1 MNLFRKPSQSVS
13 AAAATVALAL
23 FVGSWIGIHHGWFE
37 RGQIIDT
44 PVYEE
49 YGDAM
54 VRGELP
60 YRDFSVAYPPGAL
73 PTFVL
78 PAFGHEADSDGYR
91 DAFETLMVACGA
103 ALLLELT
110 LALTALGASVARFVG
125 VLSLAAVSPLL
136 LGSVML
142 TRFDLWPA
150 ALAAAALAALLSDRL
165 RLGHGLLGAGIMVK
179 LWPGVLVPL
188 AVADAW
194 RTRGRREALICLA
207 AVAAVVAAVVLPF
220 VVLAPHGVWRTLEQQ
235 ATRPLQVES
244 LGASL
249 IVASHHLFGTGVTMI
264 SSDGSQ
270 NVGGTA
276 ADVVGA
282 VQGVLQVAV
291 LLAIWIAFARRER
304 SREELVQFSAAAV
317 VAFIALGKVLSPQF
331 MIWLIPFAPLV
342 RKWSAAV
349 LFVAALVLTQA
360 WFPQHYWQY
369 ALAFSSTQSWLVLA
383 RDLVLLGLLAV
394 LLMPPG
400 VVRVAT
406 ASRARRRASSSP
418 A

>member
-1 MNLFRKPSQSVS
+1 M
-13 AAAATVALAL
+13 
-23 FVGSWIGIHHGWFE
+23 FVGSWIGIHHGWFK
-37 RGQIIDT
+37 RGQIVDT

-54 VRGELP
+54 VRGEMP
-60 YRDFSVAYPPGAL
+60 YRNFSVAYPPGAL

-78 PAFGHEADSDGYR
+78 PAFGHEEDADGYR
-91 DAFETLMVACGA
+91 RAFETLMVACGA

-110 LALTALGASVARFVG
+110 LALTALGASVARLAG

-136 LGSVML
+136 LGSVVL

-150 ALAAAALAALLSDRL
+150 AVAAAALAALLSDRL
-165 RLGHGLLGAGIMVK
+165 RIGHGLLGAGIAVK

-188 AVADAW
+188 AVAYAW
-194 RTRGRREALICLA
+194 RTRGRREALICLG
-207 AVAAVVAAVVLPF
+207 VTVAVVAAVVLPF
-220 VVLAPHGVWRTLEQQ
+220 VVLAPHGVWRTFEQQ

-244 LGASL
+244 LGAAL
-249 IVASHHLFGTGVTMI
+249 IVASHHLFGTGVTMV

-276 ADVVGA
+276 ADIVGG

-331 MIWLIPFAPLV
+331 MIWLIPFVPLV

-349 LFVAALVLTQA
+349 LLAAALVLTQA

-369 ALAFSSTQSWLVLA
+369 ALGFSSTQSWLVLA

-394 LLMPPG
+394 LVTPR
-400 VVRVAT
+400 VAVRVAT
-406 ASRARRRASSSP
+406 AARARRRASSSP

>member
-1 MNLFRKPSQSVS
+1 MNLFRKPSPSVS
-13 AAAATVALAL
+13 AAAAAVALVL
-23 FVGSWIGIHHGWFE
+23 FVCSWLAIHHGWFE
-37 RGQIIDT
+37 RGQIVDT

-49 YGDAM
+49 YGDAV

-78 PAFGHEADSDGYR
+78 PALGHEGDSPGYR
-91 DAFETLMVACGA
+91 FAFETLMVACGA

-110 LALTALGASVARFVG
+110 LALSALGASAKRLVG

-136 LGSVML
+136 LGSVVL
-142 TRFDLWPA
+142 TRFDSWPA
-150 ALAAAALAALLSDRL
+150 AVAAAALAALLSDRP
-165 RLGHGLLGAGIMVK
+165 RLGHGLLGAGVAVK
-179 LWPGVLVPL
+179 IWPGVLVPL
-188 AVADAW
+188 AVAYAW

-207 AVAAVVAAVVLPF
+207 VTAGVVAAVLLPF
-220 VVLAPHGVWRTLEQQ
+220 VVLAPHGVWRTFEQQ

-244 LGASL
+244 LGAAL
-249 IVASHHLFGTGVTMI
+249 IVASHHLSGTGVTMI

-270 NVGGTA
+270 NVGGTF

-282 VQGVLQVAV
+282 IQGVLQVAV
-291 LLAIWIAFARRER
+291 LLAIWVAFARRER
-304 SREELVQFSAAAV
+304 SGEELVQFAAATV

-331 MIWLIPFAPLV
+331 MIWLIPFVPLV

-369 ALAFSSTQSWLVLA
+369 ALGFSSTQSWLVLA
-383 RDLVLLGLLAV
+383 RDLVLLGLLVVLVTPRAAV
-394 LLMPPG
+394 RA
-400 VVRVAT
+400 VT
-406 ASRARRRASSSP
+406 AARARRRASSLP

>member
-1 MNLFRKPSQSVS
+1 MSEFRKPSPSVS
-13 AAAATVALAL
+13 AAAAAVALAL
-23 FVGSWIGIHHGWFE
+23 FVGSWIGLHHGWFE
-37 RGQIIDT
+37 RGQIVDT

-49 YGDAM
+49 YGDTM
-54 VRGELP
+54 VRGQVP

-73 PTFVL
+73 PMFVL
-78 PAFGHEADSDGYR
+78 PAFGHEDDSDGYR
-91 DAFETLMVACGA
+91 RTFEILMVACGA

-110 LALTALGASVARFVG
+110 LALGALGARAARLFG
-125 VLSLAAVSPLL
+125 GLALAAVSPLL
-136 LGSVML
+136 LGSVVL

-150 ALAAAALAALLSDRL
+150 AVTAAALAALLSNRL
-165 RLGHGLLGAGIMVK
+165 RLGHGLLGAGLVVK
-179 LWPGVLVPL
+179 IWPGVLVPL
-188 AVADAW
+188 AVAYTW
-194 RTRGRREALICLA
+194 RTRGKREALVCLGVAA
-207 AVAAVVAAVVLPF
+207 AVAVVVVLPF
-220 VVLAPHGVWRTLEQQ
+220 LVVAPHGLWRTFEQQ

-244 LGASL
+244 LGAAL
-249 IVASHHLFGTGVTMI
+249 IVAAHHLFGTGVTMV

-276 ADVVGA
+276 ADIVGA
-282 VQGVLQVAV
+282 IQSVLQVAV

-304 SREELVQFSAAAV
+304 DREELVQFSAAAV

-331 MIWLIPFAPLV
+331 LIWLIPFVPLV
-342 RKWSAAV
+342 RKGSAAL

-369 ALAFSSTQSWLVLA
+369 ALDFSSTQSWLVLA

-394 LLMPPG
+394 LVTSPS
-400 VVRVAT
+400 AT
-406 ASRARRRASSSP
+406 RAAAAVRARLRASSSP